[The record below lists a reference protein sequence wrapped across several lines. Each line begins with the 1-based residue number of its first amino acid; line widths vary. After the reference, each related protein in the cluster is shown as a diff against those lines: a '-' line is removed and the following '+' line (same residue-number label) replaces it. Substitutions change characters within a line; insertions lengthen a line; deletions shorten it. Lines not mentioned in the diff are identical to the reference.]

1 MNKEYYETIDKI
13 KFELDKIRPKLIKDG
28 GNIEFINYKNGI
40 LKIRFLGECAHCELS
55 HITLKYAIEKT
66 IIEKNTS
73 SRQSNR
79 SKNERCLDVLFLFYS

>member
-13 KFELDKIRPKLIKDG
+13 KFEFEKIRPKLIKDG
-28 GNIEFINYKNGI
+28 GNIEFINFKNGI

-66 IIEKNTS
+66 IVEKIPEVNKVIEVKMS
-73 SRQSNR
+73 
-79 SKNERCLDVLFLFYS
+79 VV